1 MILRFLQSK
10 HFQRLNIYVFE
21 SLLPRFGAFIFL
33 PFLFR
38 YASTSIWAEIG
49 LMIAI
54 SEILSKF
61 YLFGFQNS
69 IFRFAKD
76 LTDQEKQYIFKK
88 LILKILTLS
97 TSVLIFV
104 EITNN
109 FWWPLL
115 FEFEYGLPARTAVII
130 SCFTSLNIYLI
141 QYIKSL
147 QLSRKLLFGSV
158 IYTLFNFILQF
169 SSIYFISI
177 NYGQNNRMIVTAY
190 LLSIS
195 IASTLRVGYY
205 KKITN
210 LNLFYSPEIKVVDIK
225 KFYNFSRPAAGIA
238 LLSIAV
244 SHGSKLIIQNN
255 ISLDV
260 LGKYFSY
267 LSYAGIIFVIF
278 AATQEYFYPV
288 LFKLKLQETL
298 SFRIQLFY
306 FWSSVTVLYLLFF
319 NEISPFLIP
328 ENYMLNDSN
337 IILIFMIQTLSI
349 QRSIAGMYYE
359 INKKIIIKL
368 IVYIFTSVLFL
379 IILFNINYL
388 ENYLNLFL
396 IFYFTMGNA
405 FLILSKEYQFLL
417 HFNFTQTLIYLVT
430 QNINLL
436 DLNIIF
442 IPIVTTILLFW
453 SKNIFNKFE
462 RLRRLS

>member
-1 MILRFLQSK
+1 MVLRFLQSK

-38 YASTSIWAEIG
+38 YASTSVWAEIG

-76 LTDQEKQYIFKK
+76 LSDKEKQYIFKK
-88 LILKILTLS
+88 LIIKIFTLS
-97 TSVLIFV
+97 LSILVLV
-104 EITNN
+104 EISNAL
-109 FWWPLL
+109 WWPLL
-115 FEFEYGLPARTAVII
+115 FNFEYGLPARTAVVI

-158 IYTLFNFILQF
+158 IYTLSNFILQF
-169 SSIYFISI
+169 SSIFFISI
-177 NYGQNNRMIVTAY
+177 NYGQSNRMIVTAY
-190 LLSIS
+190 LLSIA

-210 LNLFYSPEIKVVDIK
+210 LKLFSSLEVKELDIK

-288 LFKLKLQETL
+288 LFKLELKDTL
-298 SFRIQLFY
+298 PFRIQLFY
-306 FWSSVTVLYLLFF
+306 FWSSSTVLYLLVFDK
-319 NEISPFLIP
+319 ISSFLIP
-328 ENYMLNDSN
+328 ENYMLSDFN
-337 IILIFMIQTLSI
+337 IILIFMIQAFSI

-359 INKKIIIKL
+359 INKKITIKL
-368 IVYIFTSVLFL
+368 LVHVLTSGLFL
-379 IILFNINYL
+379 TILFSINYL
-388 ENYLNLFL
+388 ENYLTLFL
-396 IFYFTMGNA
+396 ILYFTMGNL
-405 FLILSKEYQFLL
+405 FIILSREYRFLL
-417 HFNFTQTLIYLVT
+417 HFNFMQVSIYLVI

-436 DLNIIF
+436 DFNIIF
-442 IPIVTTILLFW
+442 IPIVMTVLLFW

-462 RLRRLS
+462 KLRSLS